1 MVTVQNATELFS
13 LKCLI
18 FCYRNF
24 TSVNKT
30 SPQYNLEVI
39 MSCIPELLKEHINV
53 SYYGS

>member
-1 MVTVQNATELFS
+1 MATVRNATELFS

-24 TSVNKT
+24 TSVNKA
-30 SPQYNLEVI
+30 SPQHNIEVI

-53 SYYGS
+53 SHYGS